1 MNYRILIV
9 SLLAMATLFSCKD
22 KGPDTPEYPETKKV
36 DTVDVYYGT
45 EVPDPY
51 RWLED
56 DQSEETK
63 DWVQRQVKVTNKYL
77 SEIPFRDRLK
87 ERLTEVWN
95 YEKQGTPVRK
105 GKYWFFMRNN
115 GLQNQYVVYVKEGED
130 GEERVLL
137 DPNKLS
143 DDGTVALSD
152 YAVSEDGTY
161 MAYSISRGGSDWR
174 EIYVLDV
181 ATGEQLDDHL
191 EWVKFSG
198 ISWMGEKGF
207 VYSRYDAPAQGE
219 ELTNVNEF
227 QQVYYHQIGDEQS
240 QDELIYKD
248 PVNALRNFT
257 AEVDDDNKNIV
268 LSGSE
273 STSNNSFLIR
283 EWNSEEWAVA
293 DTSFENNTV
302 YLGTV
307 NGKYWVLT
315 DFDAPRY
322 RVMAINP
329 ENPAIDLW
337 EEVVAEKGDVLNG
350 VALSENYAVAH
361 YMVDAESKLLVFD
374 FFGKELYEIELPGR
388 GSVGALR
395 TTREDDELFY
405 SFDSYNVPGQV
416 IDFNLETRESD
427 IIFEPEVDFDG
438 DNYETRL
445 VFIEAED
452 GAQVP
457 LHIVHKKGIELDGN
471 NPLML
476 YGYGGFNVVYSPGFD
491 VRLIPWLENGGVYVN
506 AHIRGGGE
514 YGEDWHQGGTKLNK
528 QRVFDDFILA
538 AEKVIEMGYTNAD
551 KIAIRGGSNGGL
563 LLGAVV
569 NQRPELFQV
578 SLPAVG
584 VMDMLRYHKFTI
596 GWAWA
601 GDYGRSDESEEMF
614 RYLYGYSPVHNIKS
628 GVDYPAT
635 LVFTADHD
643 DRVVPAHSFK
653 YIATLQEK
661 YKGENPV
668 LIRIETKAGHGAGK
682 PVSKQIEEVADMY
695 AFTFYNMGLEPYNW

>member
-1 MNYRILIV
+1 MNYRIIIV
-9 SLLAMATLFSCKD
+9 ALLAMATLFSCKD
-22 KGPDTPEYPETKKV
+22 KGPDTPEYPATKKV

-45 EVPDPY
+45 EVADPY

-77 SEIPFRDRLK
+77 SEIPFRDKIK

-115 GLQNQYVVYVKEGED
+115 GLQNQYVVYVKEGID

-143 DDGTVALSD
+143 EDGTVALSD
-152 YAVSEDGTY
+152 YSVSEDGTY

-198 ISWMGEKGF
+198 ISWMGEEGF
-207 VYSRYDAPAQGE
+207 VYSRYDAPAKGE

-227 QQVYYHQIGDEQS
+227 QQVFYHKLGEKQS
-240 QDELIYKD
+240 EDELIYKD

-257 AEVDDDNKNIV
+257 AEMDDDNKSII

-283 EWNSEEWAVA
+283 EWNGDEWAVA
-293 DTSFENNTV
+293 DTSFENNTT

-322 RVMAINP
+322 RIMAVTPDNP
-329 ENPAIDLW
+329 GIEYW

-350 VALSENYAVAH
+350 VALSKSYAVAH

-374 FFGKELYEIELPGR
+374 FSGEELFEIELPGR

-395 TTREDDELFY
+395 TIRDDDELFY

-416 IDFNLETRESD
+416 IDFNLETKDSNV
-427 IIFEPEVDFDG
+427 IFEPEVDFDG

-452 GAQVP
+452 GARCHCI
-457 LHIVHKKGIELDGN
+457 LFIKKVLNSTAI
-471 NPLML
+471 
-476 YGYGGFNVVYSPGFD
+476 
-491 VRLIPWLENGGVYVN
+491 IP
-506 AHIRGGGE
+506 
-514 YGEDWHQGGTKLNK
+514 
-528 QRVFDDFILA
+528 
-538 AEKVIEMGYTNAD
+538 
-551 KIAIRGGSNGGL
+551 
-563 LLGAVV
+563 
-569 NQRPELFQV
+569 
-578 SLPAVG
+578 
-584 VMDMLRYHKFTI
+584 
-596 GWAWA
+596 
-601 GDYGRSDESEEMF
+601 
-614 RYLYGYSPVHNIKS
+614 
-628 GVDYPAT
+628 
-635 LVFTADHD
+635 
-643 DRVVPAHSFK
+643 
-653 YIATLQEK
+653 
-661 YKGENPV
+661 
-668 LIRIETKAGHGAGK
+668 
-682 PVSKQIEEVADMY
+682 
-695 AFTFYNMGLEPYNW
+695 

>member
-1 MNYRILIV
+1 MNYRNLIF
-9 SLLAMATLFSCKD
+9 LMLAMATFSSCKD
-22 KGPDTPEYPETKKV
+22 KGPDTPVYPETKKV

-56 DQSEETK
+56 DQSEETE
-63 DWVQRQVKVTNKYL
+63 DWVQRQMKVTNQYL
-77 SEIPFRDRLK
+77 SKIPFRDK
-87 ERLTEVWN
+87 IKTRLTEVWN
-95 YEKQGTPVRK
+95 YQKEGTPVRK

-115 GLQNQYVVYVKEGED
+115 GLQNQYVVYVKEGQE

-143 DDGTVALSD
+143 EDGTVALSD
-152 YAVSEDGTY
+152 YAVSEDGKY
-161 MAYSISRGGSDWR
+161 MAYSISRGGSDWN
-174 EIYVLDV
+174 EIYVKEV

-191 EWVKFSG
+191 EWVKFSD
-198 ISWMGEKGF
+198 ISWLGEEGF
-207 VYSRYDAPAQGE
+207 VYSRYDAPVKGE
-219 ELTNVNEF
+219 ELTNLNEF
-227 QQVYYHQIGDEQS
+227 QQVYFHRIGDEQAE
-240 QDELIYKD
+240 DRLIFKD
-248 PVNALRNFT
+248 PVEALRNYT
-257 AEVDDDNKNIV
+257 AVVDDDKENII
-268 LSGSE
+268 LFGSE
-273 STSNNSFLIR
+273 STSNNSFLIKGWNQQ
-283 EWNSEEWAVA
+283 EWLIA
-293 DTSFENNTV
+293 DTTFENNTS

-322 RVMAINP
+322 RVMAIDP
-329 ENPAIDLW
+329 DNPAIENW
-337 EEVVAEKGDVLNG
+337 IEVVPEKADVLNA
-350 VALSENYAVAH
+350 VELSKSFAVGH

-374 FFGKELYEIELPGR
+374 FFGEQQSEIALPGR

-395 TTREDDELFY
+395 AIRDNNELFY
-405 SFDSYNVPGQV
+405 SYDSYSIPNQV
-416 IDFNLETRESD
+416 IEHNLETNESTVV
-427 IIFEPEVDFDG
+427 FKPAVDFDG
-438 DNYETRL
+438 NNYETKL

-457 LHIVHKKGIELDGN
+457 LHIVHKKGVELDGN

-491 VRLIPWLENGGVYVN
+491 VRLIPWLENGGIYVN

-528 QRVFDDFILA
+528 KRVFDDFILA
-538 AEKVIEMGYTNAD
+538 AEQLIEMGYTNSE

-614 RYLYGYSPVHNIKS
+614 RYLYSYSPLHNIKT

-653 YIATLQEK
+653 YISTLQEK
-661 YKGENPV
+661 YNGENPM

-682 PVSKQIEEVADMY
+682 PVAKQIEEVADMY
-695 AFTFYNMGLEPYNW
+695 AFTFYNMKVIPYK

>member
-9 SLLAMATLFSCKD
+9 ALLFMATFFSCKD
-22 KGPDTPEYPETKKV
+22 KGPDTPEYPETRKV
-36 DTVDVYYGT
+36 DTVDFYYGT
-45 EVPDPY
+45 EVADPY

-63 DWVQRQVKVTNKYL
+63 DWVQRQVEVTNKYL
-77 SEIPFRDRLK
+77 NEIPFRDKIK

-115 GLQNQYVVYVKEGED
+115 GLQNQYVVYVKEGMD

-143 DDGTVALSD
+143 EDGTVALSD
-152 YAVSEDGTY
+152 YSVSEDGTY

-198 ISWMGEKGF
+198 ISWLGEEGF
-207 VYSRYDAPAQGE
+207 VYSRYDAPAKGE

-227 QQVYYHQIGDEQS
+227 QQVFYHKLGENQS
-240 QDELIYKD
+240 EDELIYKD

-257 AEVDDDNKNIV
+257 AQVDDDNKNII

-273 STSNNSFLIR
+273 STSNNSFLIK
-283 EWNSEEWAVA
+283 EWGNDDWAVA
-293 DTSFENNTV
+293 DTSFENNTA

-307 NGKYWVLT
+307 NGRYWVLT

-322 RVMAINP
+322 RIMAINP
-329 ENPAIDLW
+329 ENPEIDNW
-337 EEVVAEKGDVLNG
+337 EEVVAEKGDVLDG
-350 VALSENYAVAH
+350 VALSKSYAVAH

-374 FFGKELYEIELPGR
+374 FSGEELYEIELPGR

-395 TTREDDELFY
+395 TIRDDDKLFY
-405 SFDSYNVPGQV
+405 SFDSYNVPNQV
-416 IDFNLETRESD
+416 IAHSLDTKESTVT
-427 IIFEPEVDFDG
+427 FQPAVDFDG
-438 DNYETRL
+438 DNYETKL

-614 RYLYGYSPVHNIKS
+614 RYLYDYSPVHNIKS
-628 GVDYPAT
+628 GLDYPAT

-653 YIATLQEK
+653 YIATLQDK

-682 PVSKQIEEVADMY
+682 PVTKQIEEVADMH

>member
-1 MNYRILIV
+1 MNYRIIIV
-9 SLLAMATLFSCKD
+9 ALLAMATLFSCKD
-22 KGPDTPEYPETKKV
+22 KGPDTPEYPATKKV

-45 EVPDPY
+45 EVADPY

-77 SEIPFRDRLK
+77 SEIPFRDKIK

-115 GLQNQYVVYVKEGED
+115 GLQNQYVVYVKEGID

-143 DDGTVALSD
+143 EDGTVALSD
-152 YAVSEDGTY
+152 YSVSEDGTY

-198 ISWMGEKGF
+198 ISWMGEEGF
-207 VYSRYDAPAQGE
+207 VYSRYDAPAKGE

-227 QQVYYHQIGDEQS
+227 QQVFYHKLGEKQS
-240 QDELIYKD
+240 EDELIYKD

-257 AEVDDDNKNIV
+257 AEMDDDNKSII

-283 EWNSEEWAVA
+283 EWNGDEWAVA
-293 DTSFENNTV
+293 DTSFENNTT

-322 RVMAINP
+322 RIMAVTPDNP
-329 ENPAIDLW
+329 GIEYW

-350 VALSENYAVAH
+350 VALSKSYAVAH

-374 FFGKELYEIELPGR
+374 FSGEELFEIELPGR

-395 TTREDDELFY
+395 TIRDDDELFY

-416 IDFNLETRESD
+416 IDFNLETKDSNV
-427 IIFEPEVDFDG
+427 IFEPEVDFDG

-538 AEKVIEMGYTNAD
+538 AEKVIEMGYTNSD

-653 YIATLQEK
+653 YIATLQDK

-682 PVSKQIEEVADMY
+682 PVTKQIEEVADTH

>member
-1 MNYRILIV
+1 
-9 SLLAMATLFSCKD
+9 
-22 KGPDTPEYPETKKV
+22 
-36 DTVDVYYGT
+36 
-45 EVPDPY
+45 
-51 RWLED
+51 
-56 DQSEETK
+56 
-63 DWVQRQVKVTNKYL
+63 
-77 SEIPFRDRLK
+77 
-87 ERLTEVWN
+87 
-95 YEKQGTPVRK
+95 
-105 GKYWFFMRNN
+105 
-115 GLQNQYVVYVKEGED
+115 
-130 GEERVLL
+130 
-137 DPNKLS
+137 
-143 DDGTVALSD
+143 
-152 YAVSEDGTY
+152 
-161 MAYSISRGGSDWR
+161 
-174 EIYVLDV
+174 
-181 ATGEQLDDHL
+181 
-191 EWVKFSG
+191 
-198 ISWMGEKGF
+198 
-207 VYSRYDAPAQGE
+207 
-219 ELTNVNEF
+219 
-227 QQVYYHQIGDEQS
+227 
-240 QDELIYKD
+240 
-248 PVNALRNFT
+248 
-257 AEVDDDNKNIV
+257 
-268 LSGSE
+268 
-273 STSNNSFLIR
+273 
-283 EWNSEEWAVA
+283 
-293 DTSFENNTV
+293 
-302 YLGTV
+302 
-307 NGKYWVLT
+307 
-315 DFDAPRY
+315 
-322 RVMAINP
+322 MAINP

>member
-1 MNYRILIV
+1 
-9 SLLAMATLFSCKD
+9 
-22 KGPDTPEYPETKKV
+22 
-36 DTVDVYYGT
+36 
-45 EVPDPY
+45 
-51 RWLED
+51 
-56 DQSEETK
+56 
-63 DWVQRQVKVTNKYL
+63 
-77 SEIPFRDRLK
+77 
-87 ERLTEVWN
+87 
-95 YEKQGTPVRK
+95 
-105 GKYWFFMRNN
+105 
-115 GLQNQYVVYVKEGED
+115 
-130 GEERVLL
+130 
-137 DPNKLS
+137 
-143 DDGTVALSD
+143 
-152 YAVSEDGTY
+152 
-161 MAYSISRGGSDWR
+161 
-174 EIYVLDV
+174 
-181 ATGEQLDDHL
+181 
-191 EWVKFSG
+191 
-198 ISWMGEKGF
+198 
-207 VYSRYDAPAQGE
+207 
-219 ELTNVNEF
+219 
-227 QQVYYHQIGDEQS
+227 
-240 QDELIYKD
+240 
-248 PVNALRNFT
+248 
-257 AEVDDDNKNIV
+257 
-268 LSGSE
+268 
-273 STSNNSFLIR
+273 
-283 EWNSEEWAVA
+283 
-293 DTSFENNTV
+293 
-302 YLGTV
+302 
-307 NGKYWVLT
+307 
-315 DFDAPRY
+315 
-322 RVMAINP
+322 MAINP
-329 ENPAIDLW
+329 ENPGIDNW
-337 EEVVAEKGDVLNG
+337 EEVVAEKGDVLDG
-350 VALSENYAVAH
+350 VALSKSYAVAH

-374 FFGKELYEIELPGR
+374 FSGEELYEIELPGR

-395 TTREDDELFY
+395 TIRDDDKLFY
-405 SFDSYNVPGQV
+405 SFDSYNVPNQV
-416 IDFNLETRESD
+416 IAHSLDTKESTVT
-427 IIFEPEVDFDG
+427 FQPAVDFDG
-438 DNYETRL
+438 DNYETKL

-614 RYLYGYSPVHNIKS
+614 RYLYDYSPVHNIKS
-628 GVDYPAT
+628 GLDYPAT

-653 YIATLQEK
+653 YIATLQDK

-682 PVSKQIEEVADMY
+682 PVTKQIEEVADMH